1 MSQRWL
7 AVTAAVLGLAGV
19 VCAAAGAHVLP
30 ADLPDSQRLW
40 ATALQLHLFHA
51 TALLAIAA
59 LAGLHRSPWIC
70 RSGWVIATGAVLF
83 SGTLYL
89 RAAGID
95 ILPGPLTPLGGLIA
109 MLGWVSLIVTL
120 IKKNPI

>member
-7 AVTAAVLGLAGV
+7 AVCAAVLGLTGV
-19 VCAAAGAHVLP
+19 ICAAAGAHVLP
-30 ADLPDSQRLW
+30 PDLPDSQRLW
-40 ATALQLHLFHA
+40 STALRLHLFHA

-59 LAGLHRSPWIC
+59 LAGLRKSHWIDRSA
-70 RSGWVIATGAVLF
+70 WVIAAGAVLF
-83 SGTLYL
+83 SASLYL

-109 MLGWVSLIVTL
+109 MLGWIMLIVTL
-120 IKKNPI
+120 IRKKPI

>member
-1 MSQRWL
+1 MSERWL
-7 AVTAAVLGLAGV
+7 AATAAALGLAGV
-19 VCAAAGAHVLP
+19 VCAAAGAHILS
-30 ADLPDSQRLW
+30 ADDADSHRLW

-59 LAGLHRSPWIC
+59 LAAARNSPWIR
-70 RSGWVIATGAVLF
+70 RSGWIIAGGAVLF

-89 RAAGID
+89 RAAGIN
-95 ILPGPLTPLGGLIA
+95 LFPGPLTPLGGLIA
-109 MLGWVSLIVTL
+109 MLGWVSLFVTL